1 MANDDRQQTINEF
14 GDSVNM
20 TRKELEDWLQTDES
34 KSVGQ
39 GEGESKGHE
48 SGRRIVE
55 ILQKNKSDYTD
66 ADLDHM
72 KKVSAY
78 VKRHLGRGPSSDV
91 EHSECRYSLIILSN
105 ATNQA
110 NSLTATR
117 GERLEINL
125 TLV

>member
-1 MANDDRQQTINEF
+1 
-14 GDSVNM
+14 M

-78 VKRHLGRGPSSDV
+78 VKRHLGQGPSGDV
-91 EHSECRYSLIILSN
+91 EHSECRYSLIIFSN

-117 GERLEINL
+117 GEEPEINL

>member
-1 MANDDRQQTINEF
+1 MANDDRQQTIDEF
-14 GDSVNM
+14 GDAVNM

-39 GEGESKGHE
+39 SDGGGESKGHE
-48 SGRRIVE
+48 SDRKIVE
-55 ILQKNKSDYTD
+55 LLEKNKSDYTD

-72 KKVSAY
+72 KRVNAY
-78 VKRHLGRGPSSDV
+78 VKRHLGQGPKGDV
-91 EHSECRYSLIILSN
+91 EHSECRYSLIIFSN

-117 GERLEINL
+117 GESRRSI
-125 TLV
+125 